1 MKKTFILAILLT
13 SCASKRTKV
22 ESIQTTEKDSIH
34 TEQIKLSTTETR
46 ILANFTGGEPL
57 QIDTPTGR
65 LKISGSGS
73 VSVEQISNTKESDK
87 KAVTSVQYKDRIVY
101 KEKVSKSFNWWWF
114 VVVFVVGGI
123 IGWKLKF

>member
-1 MKKTFILAILLT
+1 MKKILILAILLT

-114 VVVFVVGGI
+114 VIVFVIGGI

>member
-1 MKKTFILAILLT
+1 MKKIFILAILLT

-57 QIDTPTGR
+57 QIDTPQGR
-65 LKISGSGS
+65 LKISGSGT

-101 KEKVSKSFNWWWF
+101 KEKVTKSKSLWWF
-114 VVVFVVGGI
+114 VIVFVIGGI
-123 IGWKLKF
+123 VGWRVKF

>member
-1 MKKTFILAILLT
+1 MKKTLLLAILLT

>member
-1 MKKTFILAILLT
+1 MKKTLILAILLT

-101 KEKVSKSFNWWWF
+101 KEKVTKSKSLWWF
-114 VVVFVVGGI
+114 VIVFVLGGI
-123 IGWKLKF
+123 VGWRVKF